1 MRDFMDTTLK
11 LINLDLLTTVLHVLV
26 YVYNLLI
33 LVLLLNL
40 ITFQIRGYTMQG

>member
-40 ITFQIRGYTMQG
+40 ITFQIRGYTMQD

>member
-40 ITFQIRGYTMQG
+40 ITFQIRGYTM